1 MIRLSFPAAA
11 LVAAVVVGL
20 FAGTAGAKQTSL
32 DRRISGRKFSS
43 PLRFHRRARERRRIR
58 DRNYWKNAVCA
69 WRMRKMWWS
78 NATETG
84 RKRAIFHLRVW
95 RFMWQSLSRLPG
107 LRSRFACTTKWGSA
121 RNDMFLRRGA
131 SRLRRMRPRL
141 ANQASRPFRRIHG
154 VLSISKMSRRSS
166 TENQDGVIY

>member
-1 MIRLSFPAAA
+1 MDHYCSGIYRRKKTILCCANQGEEIRL
-11 LVAAVVVGL
+11 
-20 FAGTAGAKQTSL
+20 
-32 DRRISGRKFSS
+32 SGRKFSS

-84 RKRAIFHLRVW
+84 RKRAIFHLRIW
-95 RFMWQSLSRLPG
+95 RPMWQSLSCLPG
-107 LRSRFACTTKWGSA
+107 LRSRFACTTKWVSA

-131 SRLRRMRPRL
+131 PRLRRMRPRL